1 MRVGDIA
8 CGRSGD
14 KASTLDL
21 TLVAKD
27 DAAYA
32 LLERAI
38 TAEAAQRELSR
49 AMPGTVRRYA
59 IPGLRA
65 LKYVIDGALPGG
77 VYASLNAGLHWQKAA
92 IYILLDMELDEPLRA
107 ASEAL
112 GGPAVER
119 G

>member
-21 TLVAKD
+21 TLVAVD

-32 LLERAI
+32 LLERTL
-38 TAEAAQRELSR
+38 TAETAQRELSR

-59 IPGLRA
+59 VPGLRA
-65 LKYVIDGALPGG
+65 LKYVVTDALPGG
-77 VYASLNAGLHWQKAA
+77 VYASLHAGLHWQKAA
-92 IYILLDMELDEPLRA
+92 IYVLLDLEVGGEPDAAGERRA
-107 ASEAL
+107 GDA
-112 GGPAVER
+112 
-119 G
+119 

>member
-8 CGRSGD
+8 CGRAGD

-32 LLERAI
+32 LLERAV
-38 TAEAAQRELSR
+38 TAEAAQRELNR
-49 AMPGTVRRYA
+49 AMPGAVRRYA

-65 LKYVIDGALPGG
+65 LKYVVEGALPGG
-77 VYASLNAGLHWQKAA
+77 VYANLHAGLHWQKAA
-92 IYILLDMELDEPLRA
+92 IYVLLDMDIGEPGATDARA
-107 ASEAL
+107 GAARSEQ
-112 GGPAVER
+112 G
-119 G
+119 